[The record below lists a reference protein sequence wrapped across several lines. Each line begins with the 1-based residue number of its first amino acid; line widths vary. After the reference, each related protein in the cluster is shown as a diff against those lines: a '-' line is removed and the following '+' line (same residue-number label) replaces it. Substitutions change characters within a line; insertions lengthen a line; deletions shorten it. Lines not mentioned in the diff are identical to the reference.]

1 MRHLQRVGKKKIDIL
16 VIGYVARLLE
26 LIRQIMETVW
36 RKYSLDS
43 RIFSFKER
51 GSAAEFAGFHMMSRI
66 LEATNGLCLPLP
78 PGFQTLHTVLG
89 VHCLPLHTLLLYID
103 HDILHLTEPF
113 VVKLLKDLDNTETN
127 EQLKFSIVARL
138 PETIGK
144 KICHLWDHPISSSY
158 IARDYVKILLEK
170 LGNKKCYGTSMRD
183 KSPFSPEF
191 LPLNYLT
198 KILTDVE
205 DQALNPFEEQEN
217 VDARFVEEIA
227 LKQTL
232 ILLGLE
238 NQ

>member
-138 PETIGK
+138 PE
-144 KICHLWDHPISSSY
+144 
-158 IARDYVKILLEK
+158 
-170 LGNKKCYGTSMRD
+170 CYGTSMRD